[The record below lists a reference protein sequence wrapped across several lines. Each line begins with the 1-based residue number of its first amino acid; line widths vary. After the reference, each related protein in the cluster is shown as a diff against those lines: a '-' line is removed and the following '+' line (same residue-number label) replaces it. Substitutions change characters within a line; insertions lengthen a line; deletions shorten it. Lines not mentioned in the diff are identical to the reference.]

1 MRGLIRLDMSGHRQP
16 SLVFVA
22 GGKLPVGAEPEDGAM
37 RFVVE
42 EGVLGLGLHHGQ
54 GRVLIEVLAGRL
66 GEKQRF
72 SDRRVTS
79 YLGPI
84 PGEVNHGVP

>member
-37 RFVVE
+37 CFVVE